1 MTKKEEKELLE
12 RIEITATL
20 LKNHAEGSEI
30 DLSSLKAKDW
40 FFVTGVKVLDKL
52 VIELKGKENGKKEN
66 QLEQK

>member
-40 FFVTGVKVLDKL
+40 FLVTGIKVLNKL
-52 VIELKGKENGKKEN
+52 ATELKEKKSGKKAHT
-66 QLEQK
+66 LG